1 MQISQRQRSQLQA
14 LMAKSTATTAS
25 YSFMII
31 NAGKVSATITTHLST
46 YQEPERPSQLTG
58 ILTAILLGST
68 C

>member
-1 MQISQRQRSQLQA
+1 
-14 LMAKSTATTAS
+14 MAKSTATTAS